1 MEKTIFI
8 QPQMH
13 IFYKR
18 KITCAVLLAM
28 AGSVPVIAAEQTA
41 AEVRNDKIE
50 TIEVT
55 ATKRT
60 ESIQDIPVSVSALNG
75 SSLEN
80 LGINNFQDYVEF
92 LPNVVFQGTGP
103 GQNEIYIRGAAT
115 TQANIALSSVTA
127 LQPSVAFYLDEQPVS
142 MQGRNLD
149 IYATDMERV
158 EVLPGPQGTLFG
170 ASSQSGTVRLI
181 TKKPDH
187 SGVSAGFDSSV
198 SFTRGGEMSNSVEAY
213 LNLPVTDDTAIRVVA
228 YNQHQ
233 GGWIDNIL
241 NEPGIGNGSYQSSA
255 VVIDRVSNGP
265 LADPANTR
273 TISPKNDALVEDD
286 FNDATYSGVRF
297 SAHHN
302 FNDDWSLLVQHTAQT
317 LNTDGVFSYDPNLEG
332 ESSTNRFIPEDNQ
345 DEFGLTTWTLEGR
358 LAKLDVVYTGGYL
371 DRNIGS
377 TIDYTG
383 YTNAG
388 LFSAYYTCDYSSADP
403 AEQYCADPTKWYK
416 EKTETSRNTHELR

>member
-1 MEKTIFI
+1 
-8 QPQMH
+8 
-13 IFYKR
+13 
-18 KITCAVLLAM
+18 M

-41 AEVRNDKIE
+41 AEVKNNKIE

-187 SGVSAGFDSSV
+187 SGMSAGFDSSV

-213 LNLPVTDDTAIRVVA
+213 LNLLFGLLPTT
-228 YNQHQ
+228 
-233 GGWIDNIL
+233 
-241 NEPGIGNGSYQSSA
+241 
-255 VVIDRVSNGP
+255 
-265 LADPANTR
+265 NTR
-273 TISPKNDALVEDD
+273 A
-286 FNDATYSGVRF
+286 A
-297 SAHHN
+297 
-302 FNDDWSLLVQHTAQT
+302 
-317 LNTDGVFSYDPNLEG
+317 
-332 ESSTNRFIPEDNQ
+332 
-345 DEFGLTTWTLEGR
+345 GLTM
-358 LAKLDVVYTGGYL
+358 
-371 DRNIGS
+371 
-377 TIDYTG
+377 
-383 YTNAG
+383 
-388 LFSAYYTCDYSSADP
+388 F
-403 AEQYCADPTKWYK
+403 
-416 EKTETSRNTHELR
+416 